1 MPQQEEIDISQQV
14 SESNP
19 KGAISKLIA
28 TFQVNGKQREAI
40 VQPHLLLLD
49 LLRGTF
55 RLTGAKRACA
65 EGNCGACT
73 VLIDGKATCSCITL
87 AISVRGK
94 NIKTIEG
101 LALQD
106 GSLHPLQQAFVDHAA
121 AQCGFCTS
129 GMLMSASALLDQ
141 NPRPSLDQI
150 KRALSGNI
158 CRCTGYVK
166 ILEAVQ
172 AASGSNSGETS

>member
-1 MPQQEEIDISQQV
+1 MMPQQEEIDISQQG
-14 SESNP
+14 SETNP

-28 TFQVNGKQREAI
+28 TFLINGKQREAI

-49 LLRGTF
+49 LLRDTF
-55 RLTGAKRACA
+55 RL
-65 EGNCGACT
+65 T

-87 AISVRGK
+87 AISVRDQ

-121 AQCGFCTS
+121 VQCGFCTS